1 MSILIIVV
9 CIALLVVLISY
20 FKVNA
25 FLSFLVV
32 SILAGLLLGIE
43 VSKIS
48 SSVQKGLGDMLGS
61 LAIVVIAGAMLG
73 KLVADSGAA
82 QRISSGLTKLFGEKN
97 LQWALMTTGF
107 VIGIPLFYNV
117 GFVLVFPL
125 IASIV
130 YRYKLPAVYIGL
142 PMMAALSVT
151 HGFLPPHPS
160 PTALVAQFNA
170 HMGTTLLYGFAIA
183 IPTVL
188 IAGLLY
194 SKTLKGIKATLIK
207 TFQTE
212 GLPEDKLPSLANS
225 LFSALLPVIFLTT
238 TTLLNPY
245 ISDNSSFKPI
255 LIFLS
260 DPAIVML
267 ISLGVATFSLG
278 ILRGTQMNHIMNI
291 FGDAV
296 KDVSMILLIMGGAG
310 GLKQVLL
317 DSGISNEIAALLD
330 GINVH
335 PLVLGWII
343 ACIIRVCVGSATV
356 AGLTAAGIMLPFITR
371 PDVDPNLMVLSIGAG
386 SLMFSHVNDAGF
398 WLFKEYFNLSIRD
411 TIRSWSVMETIVA
424 ICGLAGVMIINA
436 IIN

>member
-1 MSILIIVV
+1 
-9 CIALLVVLISY
+9 
-20 FKVNA
+20 
-25 FLSFLVV
+25 
-32 SILAGLLLGIE
+32 
-43 VSKIS
+43 
-48 SSVQKGLGDMLGS
+48 
-61 LAIVVIAGAMLG
+61 
-73 KLVADSGAA
+73 
-82 QRISSGLTKLFGEKN
+82 
-97 LQWALMTTGF
+97 
-107 VIGIPLFYNV
+107 
-117 GFVLVFPL
+117 
-125 IASIV
+125 
-130 YRYKLPAVYIGL
+130 
-142 PMMAALSVT
+142 
-151 HGFLPPHPS
+151 
-160 PTALVAQFNA
+160 
-170 HMGTTLLYGFAIA
+170 MGTTLLYGFAIA